1 MNQIRERKREGERGN
16 SLKTNTM
23 NQISD
28 SLEFTSIPR
37 RKNYLFSIIAESLF
51 LGFLIEVLLYLKF

>member
-37 RKNYLFSIIAESLF
+37 EKIYLFSIITIQNNLY
-51 LGFLIEVLLYLKF
+51 YLKDIPNLI